1 MRPVIAI
8 ALAALAALPAAA
20 RTPSD
25 VPEVVER
32 LLVVGMADE
41 LRDECGDVSARM
53 IRAVTYLRGTAQAAL
68 DAGFSR
74 AEVEAYV
81 EDDAEKARLQAIASD
96 RLRALG
102 AVPGDEA
109 SYCAVARAQIAEG
122 TAVGYL
128 LR

>member
-1 MRPVIAI
+1 MRPMIA
-8 ALAALAALPAAA
+8 AATAALLALPAAA

-41 LRDECGDVSARM
+41 LREECSDVSARM
-53 IRAVTYLRGTAQAAL
+53 IRAIAYLRGTAQVAL
-68 DAGFSR
+68 DAGFTR

-81 EDDAEKARLQAIASD
+81 EDDAEKARLQSIASD

-109 SYCAVARAQIAEG
+109 TYCAVARAQIEQG
-122 TAVGYL
+122 TAVGAL

>member
-1 MRPVIAI
+1 MRFLIPL
-8 ALAALAALPAAA
+8 ALAAAMAMPAAA

-32 LLVVGMADE
+32 LLIVGMADE
-41 LRDECGDVSARM
+41 LRESCGDVSARM
-53 IRAVTYLRGTAQAAL
+53 IRALTFLRGTAQVAL
-68 DAGFSR
+68 DAGFTR

-81 EDDAEKARLQAIASD
+81 EDDAEKARLQAIASE
-96 RLRALG
+96 RLRTLG

-109 SYCAVARAQIAEG
+109 SFCAVARREIDAA
-122 TAVGYL
+122 TPVGRL

>member
-8 ALAALAALPAAA
+8 ALAVLTALPAAA

-41 LRDECGDVSARM
+41 LREECGEVSARM
-53 IRAVTYLRGTAQAAL
+53 IRAVTYLRGTARVAL

-74 AEVEAYV
+74 DEVEAYV
-81 EDDAEKARLQAIASD
+81 DDDAEKDRLKAIASD
-96 RLRALG
+96 RLRELG
-102 AVPGDEA
+102 VRPGDEA
-109 SYCAVARAQIAEG
+109 SYCAVARAQMDEG